1 MYIIIKA
8 SKVPVLKYVNY
19 KVLEKS
25 ILIFKV
31 YTILCFDTVSKF
43 DIFGST
49 KHYIVNRKVSSQGYI
64 HLVRKVQLLFFLV
77 MLLAKAVKKVGST
90 RKLTFFPQNSII
102 GVGMGVLK
110 CVYWLHPLIAL
121 EFPI

>member
-1 MYIIIKA
+1 MR
-8 SKVPVLKYVNY
+8 
-19 KVLEKS
+19 
-25 ILIFKV
+25 FKV
-31 YTILCFDTVSKF
+31 CSTILCFDTVSKF
-43 DIFGST
+43 DNFGST
-49 KHYIVNRKVSSQGYI
+49 KHYIVNRKVSSQGCI

-121 EFPI
+121 VAYNFTFTAVLFLITT